1 MAQKIISDIK
11 VKPITYG
18 HLEGGNLYLMVFAS
32 NAKYQSIVSK
42 ETKSYF
48 DGNQVKMY
56 HLNRVAFNDCIRDRN
71 DLFSKKEL
79 EIQFDGIDLE
89 VAEKSGLISFREVI
103 DIQEVTIEP
112 IPGIIF

>member
-1 MAQKIISDIK
+1 MAQKIISYIK
-11 VKPITYG
+11 VKPIKYG
-18 HLEGGNLYLMVFAS
+18 HLEGGKLYLMVFAS

-42 ETKSYF
+42 ETKSY
-48 DGNQVKMY
+48 
-56 HLNRVAFNDCIRDRN
+56 
-71 DLFSKKEL
+71 
-79 EIQFDGIDLE
+79 FDGIDLE